1 MGKYYSIL
9 FIVLLLSACID
20 PYNADLEAPER
31 GLTVEAV
38 ITTLPG
44 PQEVKLTRNA
54 PYGLSF
60 VGFNRPEI
68 LAKVALRDDLGRTF
82 VFTESQDSNRPGVYI
97 SDQDFSAEVGRT
109 YNLELEL
116 FSGKRYISR
125 PETVA
130 EVPKVD
136 SLTYKSVRT
145 ATTNKYIGEV
155 GVQVTA
161 HFQDPK
167 GIENFYHWR
176 PITSTFVL
184 ITEPDAEGGRNP
196 PVSCCARCF
205 HTDFPQPANVIT
217 YDDKDVDGLYQRKI
231 VAYILDDGVRFKET
245 YRLDFLHL
253 GISQRA
259 HSFLRLVNQQLSLTG
274 SVFDPPPANIR
285 GNMISLDDP
294 NEQVLGYFLVADA
307 EFMRVYIHKDRLEFV
322 KTPFTKIFLDC
333 REFLRA
339 QDGLG
344 RNPIR
349 PPLLPLDPPDDWNP

>member
-1 MGKYYSIL
+1 MGKFYSI
-9 FIVLLLSACID
+9 IIILLLFSSCIE
-20 PYNADLEAPER
+20 PYNAEVDVPDR
-31 GLTVEAV
+31 GLTVEAI

-54 PYGLSF
+54 PYGVSF

-68 LAKVALRDDLGRTF
+68 LAKVALRDDLGRSF
-82 VFTESQDSNRPGVYI
+82 VFTESQDPNRPGVYF
-97 SDQDFSAEVGRT
+97 SDPAFSAEVGRT

-125 PETVA
+125 PETVP
-130 EVPKVD
+130 EVPKID
-136 SLTYKSVRT
+136 SLTYASVRT

-167 GIENFYHWR
+167 GIENYYHWR
-176 PITSTFVL
+176 PLRSTFVF
-184 ITEPDAEGGRNP
+184 ITEPDFEGTNEG

-205 HTDFPQPANVIT
+205 HTDIPQPANVIT
-217 YDDKDVDGLYQRKI
+217 YDDKDVDGLYQRKV
-231 VAYILDDGVRFKET
+231 VAYVVDDGVRFKET

-253 GISQRA
+253 SVSQRA
-259 HSFLRLVNQQLSLTG
+259 HSFLRLANQQLSLTG

-294 NEQVLGYFLVADA
+294 EEQVLGYFLAADA
-307 EFMRVYIHKDRLEFV
+307 QFMRVYIHKDRLEFV
-322 KTPFTKIFLDC
+322 KTPFSKIYLDC
-333 REFLRA
+333 RQYLRA
-339 QDGLG
+339 MDGLG
-344 RNPIR
+344 RNPII
-349 PPLLPLDPPDDWNP
+349 PPLLPVDPPDDWNP